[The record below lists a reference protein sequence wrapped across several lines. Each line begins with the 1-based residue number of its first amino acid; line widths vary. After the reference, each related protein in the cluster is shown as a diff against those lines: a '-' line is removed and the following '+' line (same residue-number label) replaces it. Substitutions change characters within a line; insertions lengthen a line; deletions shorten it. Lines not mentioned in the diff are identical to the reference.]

1 MKHLLNRLDEP
12 SRRRFMK
19 NIAKSFLGV
28 SLMSQ
33 ERLTAALA
41 QASSAQKATAKRV
54 IYLFMDGGMSHID
67 TFDPKPDNKPV
78 QGPVG
83 VVNTNVDGIRL
94 TSNLPKVAK
103 QMDKIALIRNM
114 SHTQGNHEPGQYKF
128 RTGYEH
134 QAGIIHP
141 ALGAWTTALG
151 KRNNPNLP
159 PYVRLGGLG
168 GHPASGFMEVKY
180 APLPISNPDSGLSNS
195 SRPEGLS
202 EERFKDG
209 LALSRALDEAYISRY
224 SSKDVRAY
232 GDFYNDAVTM
242 MSSSDL
248 DAFDLKKEP
257 AEIRAA
263 YGEKDTFGKGVLLA
277 RRLVERGVNFVEVD
291 LGGWDTHSDNH
302 IGVAE
307 RCNVLD
313 QVLSTLLQDLAA
325 KGMLEDTLVVLGTE
339 FGRQAKIDEFKG
351 RNHYPIAYT
360 CLMAGGGVRGGQ
372 VIGETNEDGME
383 IIGDKVGVMDFN
395 ATIATAL
402 GLDTTK
408 LFEPF
413 KGGQKF
419 SIVGKDTDPNK
430 GKPIPGLLG

>member
-1 MKHLLNRLDEP
+1 
-12 SRRRFMK
+12 
-19 NIAKSFLGV
+19 
-28 SLMSQ
+28 MSQ

-41 QASSAQKATAKRV
+41 QASAAQKATAKRV
-54 IYLFMDGGMSHID
+54 IYLFMEGGMSHID
-67 TFDPKPDNKPV
+67 TFDPKPDNKAV

-83 VVNTNVDGIRL
+83 VIGTNVDGIRV

-128 RTGYEH
+128 RTGYEN

-141 ALGAWTTALG
+141 ALGAWATALG

-159 PYVRLGGLG
+159 PYVRVGGLG

-180 APLPISNPDSGLSNS
+180 APLPISNPESGLSNS
-195 SRPEGLS
+195 ARPEGLS
-202 EERFKDG
+202 EERFEQG

-242 MSSSDL
+242 MSSADL

-257 AEIRAA
+257 EEMRAA
-263 YGEKDTFGKGVLLA
+263 YGGDRFGQGVLLA

-291 LGGWDTHSDNH
+291 LGGWDTHIDNH

-307 RCNVLD
+307 RSNILD
-313 QVLSTLLQDLAA
+313 QVLGTLLQDLSA
-325 KGMLEDTLVVLGTE
+325 KGMLEDTLVVMGTE
-339 FGRQAKIDEFKG
+339 FGRQAKIDKFKG

-383 IIGDKVGVMDFN
+383 VVGDKVGVMDFN

-402 GLDTTK
+402 GLDTMK

-413 KGGQKF
+413 KGAQKF
-419 SIVGKDTDPNK
+419 SIIGKDTDPNK
-430 GKPIPGLLG
+430 GKPIAGLLG